1 MLRLFTA
8 AVVALF
14 CIAPVSAQMQHGQM
28 QQGAPAATFKIGD
41 LTIETPWLRA
51 TPQGAKVAGGYMKI
65 VNNGKEA
72 DRLTGGTLERAG
84 RFEVHEMSM
93 VGNVMQMRPLPDGLE
108 IKPGASVELKPGGFH
123 IMGIDLAGGYAAG
136 QTVKGTLTFAKAGT
150 VAIEYKV
157 APIGAGAPAAQHGH

>member
-1 MLRLFTA
+1 MLRVSVA
-8 AVVALF
+8 AAVALF
-14 CIAPVSAQMQHGQM
+14 CVASSHAQMQHGQM
-28 QQGAPAATFKIGD
+28 QQGAPAASVFKIGD

-72 DRLTGGTLERAG
+72 DRLTGGTIERAG

-93 VGNVMQMRPLPDGLE
+93 AGNVMQMRPLPDGLE

-123 IMGIDLAGGYAAG
+123 IMGMDLQSGYAAG
-136 QTVKGTLTFAKAGT
+136 QIVKGTLTFAKAGT

-157 APIGAGAPAAQHGH
+157 APIGAGAPSHGH